1 MNKILTDEEIFKL
14 QYELQYREGGFH
26 PIPFAKAIEQAILN
40 RLSEQEPIAWLQTSV
55 EYGVDTVIART
66 YKPDKFNAKWWRF
79 DPLYLHPAP
88 SVPTQVTCQ
97 LYGHV
102 VGACDECNTHTEKD
116 VNETNKR
123 LADNYLKL
131 TCGIAPS
138 VPEWQPIET
147 APMLKTVL
155 LAVEFD
161 GPGDWR
167 IKCGSFYSNEWHVFG
182 ASWKPTH
189 WMPLPKPPVSARRK

>member
-1 MNKILTDEEIFKL
+1 MNQILTDAEITL
-14 QYELQYREGGFH
+14 IIRECARGSAINRDGSTSH
-26 PIPFAKAIEQAILN
+26 RIARAIEQAVLN
-40 RLSEQEPIAWLQTSV
+40 KLNEQEPVAWLQTSV
-55 EYGVDTVIART
+55 EDGVDTVIART
-66 YKPDKFNAKWWRF
+66 HKPDKFNAEWWRF

-88 SVPTQVTCQ
+88 SVP
-97 LYGHV
+97 
-102 VGACDECNTHTEKD
+102 
-116 VNETNKR
+116 
-123 LADNYLKL
+123 
-131 TCGIAPS
+131 
-138 VPEWQPIET
+138 EWHLIET

-189 WMPLPKPPVSARRK
+189 WMPLPRSPEAK

>member
-1 MNKILTDEEIFKL
+1 MTTRNEIIALVRKCAEPDGDF
-14 QYELQYREGGFH
+14 GIDNAIAFFH
-26 PIPFAKAIEQAILN
+26 AAQRQA
-40 RLSEQEPIAWLQTSV
+40 
-55 EYGVDTVIART
+55 YGRDDHNNFIQRNNQVVA
-66 YKPDKFNAKWWRF
+66 
-79 DPLYLHPAP
+79 LYDNPA
-88 SVPTQVTCQ
+88 T
-97 LYGHV
+97 
-102 VGACDECNTHTEKD
+102 
-116 VNETNKR
+116 
-123 LADNYLKL
+123 
-131 TCGIAPS
+131 S

-189 WMPLPKPPVSARRK
+189 WMPLPKPPVSARSN